1 MREMLEMK
9 GILQLQNVV
18 ITVNYQRKILDQ
30 YKICQILIIDFRY
43 FGKIYLIIRQYE
55 REIYI
60 NIYNIYRIFFLNY

>member
-9 GILQLQNVV
+9 ATLQLQNVV

-55 REIYI
+55 REINI